1 MKNLSE
7 SILYN
12 LKLSESAKTKV
23 SKEDVDKLVR
33 QFIKEYEDEMN
44 ILIDDFDRWTVVHT
58 ALDYIGDNEYRHL
71 NFLTKYKLSS
81 NEIHD
86 LAVIID
92 DEIAKRVKGLNESV
106 DNSSLANFIKDS
118 INKLQTTDYTNCKY
132 NLDEN
137 LAVFVGWSDGYDTE
151 PLEDEIASEKC
162 PTCRVNAVIAVRNDA
177 DWSDLDMLTV
187 PYYTHDGEIYDCQ
200 YTISTK
206 EDYRR
211 LAGSLIQDYN
221 EIKRLLASGELTLGD
236 GLNESTSKN
245 LNDNKEKLE
254 KIIQKD
260 KEEGKV
266 GERLKKIEDAERYDR
281 LYDKY
286 KESGMSD
293 EKIKSLLG
301 EKPKTGLEFDDKDC
315 IDIPGFKDYECN
327 AKTDELNE
335 SNELKDSML
344 SDEELTN
351 LYLMDRVLRCM
362 NDESAL
368 SDGWLMNYIADGD
381 SDYGADYIIDEY
393 RDFMT
398 KEDYEDAYNYYKE
411 LVKSTLD
418 SGIISREYYK
428 GKHGFKPNAGATKK
442 EIQFVRKDFPN
453 IKVISK

>member
-1 MKNLSE
+1 MKLNE

-23 SKEDVDKLVR
+23 SKEDVDKLVK

-71 NFLTKYKLSS
+71 NFLTKYNLSS

-187 PYYTHDGEIYDCQ
+187 PYYTHGGEIYDCQ

-206 EDYRR
+206 EDCRR
-211 LAGSLIQDYN
+211 LAESLIQDYN
-221 EIKRLLASGELTLGD
+221 EIKKLLASGELTLGD
-236 GLNESTSKN
+236 
-245 LNDNKEKLE
+245 KL
-254 KIIQKD
+254 
-260 KEEGKV
+260 
-266 GERLKKIEDAERYDR
+266 
-281 LYDKY
+281 
-286 KESGMSD
+286 KES
-293 EKIKSLLG
+293 
-301 EKPKTGLEFDDKDC
+301 
-315 IDIPGFKDYECN
+315 
-327 AKTDELNE
+327 DELE
-335 SNELKDSML
+335 DLRL

-428 GKHGFKPNAGATKK
+428 GKNGFKPNAGATKK
-442 EIQFVRKDFPN
+442 EIQFVRRDFPN